1 LGEGGLLYAVCYLW
15 GTVYSEKTSI
25 IMGQKDFESRIRIKD
40 FSIVEN
46 VMVYACQ
53 DKAGELLG
61 EQ

>member
-1 LGEGGLLYAVCYLW
+1 
-15 GTVYSEKTSI
+15 
-25 IMGQKDFESRIRIKD
+25 MGQKDFESRIRIKD